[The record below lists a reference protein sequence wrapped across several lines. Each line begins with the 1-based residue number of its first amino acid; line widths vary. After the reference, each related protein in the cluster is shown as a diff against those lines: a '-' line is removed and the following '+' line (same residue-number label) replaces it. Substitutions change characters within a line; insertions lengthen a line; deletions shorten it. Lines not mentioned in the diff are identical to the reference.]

1 VRIYLKCL
9 SRRGTPLRAHQTCDS
24 TLTDLGGDDF
34 GVSLTTH
41 WTRVQRGF
49 YIDSRSP
56 RSRRRA
62 RAPRS
67 GALLTISSVRTAAP
81 TTATR
86 PSRCCRVASICA
98 ASILPNP
105 LAAAALIEADR
116 LAGLGVDVVVHE
128 APRKTPTPWA
138 QELYSDS
145 LPWCLLL
152 FWHCS
157 LR

>member
-1 VRIYLKCL
+1 VKIYLKCL

-41 WTRVQRGF
+41 WIQVQRRF
-49 YIDSRSP
+49 YIDGRRSP
-56 RSRRRA
+56 LSPQSPRAPERRA
-62 RAPRS
+62 PHHFL
-67 GALLTISSVRTAAP
+67 G
-81 TTATR
+81 TATR

-145 LPWCLLL
+145 LPWCFLL